1 MSGTEG
7 NEQLMHTDMLTD
19 LVSEKAGAG
28 LDTLRYHTF
37 RITLDREGAGG
48 RGERRGRERISYH
61 ISPHANPVYSCR
73 LWL

>member
-1 MSGTEG
+1 
-7 NEQLMHTDMLTD
+7 MHTDMLTD
-19 LVSEKAGAG
+19 LVGEKAGAG

-48 RGERRGRERISYH
+48 RERVRKERERERRGRERISYH
-61 ISPHANPVYSCR
+61 ISPHATPVYSCR